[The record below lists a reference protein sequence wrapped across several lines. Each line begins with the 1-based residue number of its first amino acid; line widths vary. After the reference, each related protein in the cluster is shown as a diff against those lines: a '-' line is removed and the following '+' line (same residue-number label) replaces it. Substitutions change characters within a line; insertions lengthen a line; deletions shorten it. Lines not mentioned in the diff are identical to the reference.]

1 MRIYYIYR
9 SDFVD
14 EKDFEK
20 QNENLNSSEEK
31 DEKVVAPA
39 EEIQ

>member
-31 DEKVVAPA
+31 DEKVGKD
-39 EEIQ
+39 